1 MILAS
6 IAVVAFLI
14 WGGQMRE
21 LAAWRAFQESCR
33 NEAVIGWDSL
43 DFLTK
48 DGRKLLR
55 EQLNQRYLIHSD
67 ALGVKHKLNH
77 C

>member
-1 MILAS
+1 
-6 IAVVAFLI
+6 
-14 WGGQMRE
+14 MRK
-21 LAAWRAFQESCR
+21 LAAWRAFQELCR
-33 NEAVIGWDSL
+33 SGAVIGWDFL

-55 EQLNQRYLIHSD
+55 EQLNQPYLIHSD
-67 ALGVKHKLNH
+67 AIGVKHKLNN